1 MTSEISAV
9 FQKTLS
15 QDKSD
20 REKSEQFLSQI
31 KMDINTLTTFFSY
44 ILNKSENIALRVSAC
59 VFLKNYILDYF
70 YDSSYNAI
78 LNKNKIMD
86 EGSKNYFKENI
97 LELMLNA
104 ENELLPHII
113 EMVKIIVQGA
123 NGYLIIWPKLMDFI
137 GDILNKHDS
146 SKSRHIYNLITKII
160 KRYHIES
167 KSDSLFR
174 EIIYTMDK
182 ICKPMTDDAINI
194 IKYFNSY
201 NSNNNNGN
209 DDEVMLQC
217 LQMMNKIMSIFYSL
231 NYQDFPE
238 FFEDH
243 LNEWITILNDTL
255 LLPNKTGEIS
265 NNISPSLRGLILK
278 VKAKTLKN
286 INLYYSNYYEDI
298 EKYAQDLCGSVWTLM
313 CKSKTIS
320 DNYSKLMKELLDFF
334 KSGFQ
339 MGKINNL
346 KIEQLNQI
354 FEYIILPNLSLSSKE
369 REDFQENPVE
379 FLKIEFE
386 EYDMS
391 SNKYF
396 SINLL
401 QIINNNF
408 PDVNKM
414 IISPKIIQLLNEY
427 NSDKSKNWNKKL
439 LAINLLF
446 ASCIKTFAQRFG
458 VTELNPQS
466 SFNDI
471 DNLINEIFIKE
482 FQDYKSPIIIQVYSL
497 KFLSTFRLQITDKN
511 KLGQII
517 LMLIDI
523 LNKCGEI
530 TQNACLLCLDLII
543 NMKDLQTRKSS
554 TIEIINN
561 DNIFN
566 NLISSLLSFISK
578 NTNIFAMRCFFRAL
592 KLTQD
597 QKLQSLAESINTSM
611 DAILKLIIK
620 NPQSDEF
627 NFYFFET
634 CALIMKKFEIKSINN
649 ASDLSLIKNFQN
661 TLQNDLNLILQNNI
675 TDILGYSFQLFAFY
689 LYLTNDNNEFYQNIL
704 NNILTNDKMWDIN
717 MKYLYPP
724 SIDYIKVILLTNKQ
738 FCENQQVIQLLFKI
752 CQTLIE
758 NKSFNFAFQLI
769 EYLINFVSTD
779 LYGENLTTFLKI
791 INGIAIQNMTTNP
804 RVYSE
809 INQEMIL
816 ILAKLSL
823 KINLNLAMEI
833 VKILS
838 PENPIEYLIK
848 MIDEIPNFKTTK
860 NKKMLIYFYSQI
872 LVSFNNAI
880 SDQDLVQMTYKLLN
894 VVKNFYGIN
903 FKKYYGFNKNEDMSY
918 AANNYNKL
926 SCANIDHQID
936 TYKNAEECDENKIF
950 FQAENIVKQNKK
962 IDYVMEALKLMKG
975 KELDRMKSFVQ
986 QNEYT
991 IQ

>member
-20 REKSEQFLSQI
+20 RENSEQFLSQI
-31 KMDINTLTTFFSY
+31 KMDINTLNTFFSY
-44 ILNKSENIALRVSAC
+44 ILNKSENVDLRSSASI
-59 VFLKNYILDYF
+59 FLKNYISDYF

-78 LNKNKIMD
+78 LNKDKIMD
-86 EGSKNYFKENI
+86 ENSKNYFKENI
-97 LELMLNA
+97 LQLMLNV
-104 ENELLPHII
+104 ESNLLPNII
-113 EMVKIIVQGA
+113 EMVKIVVQGA

-182 ICKPMTDDAINI
+182 ICKPMTDDDINI
-194 IKYFNSY
+194 IKYFNTY
-201 NSNNNNGN
+201 NNGN
-209 DDEVMLQC
+209 DDLMLQC

-243 LNEWITILNDTL
+243 LTEWITILNDTL
-255 LLPNKTGEIS
+255 LLPNKTGEINN
-265 NNISPSLRGLILK
+265 NNINPSLHELILK

-313 CKSKTIS
+313 CKSKIIS

-354 FEYIILPNLSLSSKE
+354 FEYIILPNLSISSKE
-369 REDFQENPVE
+369 REDFLENPVE

-427 NSDKSKNWNKKL
+427 NSDKSKNWNQKL

-466 SFNDI
+466 SYNDI
-471 DNLINEIFIKE
+471 DGLINEIFIKE

-523 LNKCGEI
+523 LNKCGEV

-566 NLISSLLSFISK
+566 NLISSLLTFISK

-634 CALIMKKFEIKSINN
+634 CALIMKKFEIKNINN
-649 ASDLSLIKNFQN
+649 TTDLSLIKSFQN
-661 TLQNDLNLILQNNI
+661 TLQNDLNIILQNNI

-689 LYLTNDNNEFYQNIL
+689 LFLTNDNNEFYQNIL

-758 NKSFNFAFQLI
+758 NKSFNYAFQLI

-779 LYGENLTTFLKI
+779 LYGENLTAFLKI
-791 INGIAIQNMTTNP
+791 INGIAVQNMTTNP

-848 MIDEIPNFKTTK
+848 MIDEIPNFKSTK

-880 SDQDLVQMTYKLLN
+880 SDQDLVNMTSKLLN
-894 VVKNFYGIN
+894 IVKNFYGIN
-903 FKKYYGFNKNEDMSY
+903 FKKYYGFNKSEDMSY

-962 IDYVMEALKLMKG
+962 IDYVAQALKMMKG
-975 KELDRMKSFVQ
+975 KELDRMKSFIQ
-986 QNEYT
+986 QNEYS

>member
-15 QDKSD
+15 QNKSD
-20 REKSEQFLSQI
+20 REQAEQFLSQI
-31 KMDINTLTTFFSY
+31 IMDSNTLQTFFSY
-44 ILNKSENIALRVSAC
+44 ILNKSESIPLRVSAC
-59 VFLKNYILDYF
+59 TFLKNYISDYF

-78 LNKNKIMD
+78 LNKNKIMN
-86 EGSKNYFKENI
+86 ENSKTYFKENI

-104 ENELLPHII
+104 DNDILPSII
-113 EMVKIIVQGA
+113 EMVKIVVQGA

-137 GDILNKHDS
+137 GDILNKHDF
-146 SKSRHIYNLITKII
+146 SKSGHMYNLITKII

-174 EIIYTMDK
+174 EIIYTMSK
-182 ICKPMTDDAINI
+182 ICKPMTEDALNI
-194 IKYFNSY
+194 INFFNTY
-201 NSNNNNGN
+201 NNNNNNN
-209 DDEVMLQC
+209 DVITKQC
-217 LQMMNKIMSIFYSL
+217 LQMMIKIMSIFYSL

-243 LNEWITILNDTL
+243 LNEWINILNDTL
-255 LLPNKTGEIS
+255 LFPNKTGEI
-265 NNISPSLRGLILK
+265 NNKIDPSLYQLILK
-278 VKAKTLKN
+278 MKSKTLKN

-298 EKYAQDLCGSVWTLM
+298 EKYAQNLCSSVWTLM
-313 CKSKTIS
+313 CKTKVIK

-339 MGKINNL
+339 MSKMNNL
-346 KIEQLNQI
+346 KIEQINEI
-354 FEYIILPNLSLSSKE
+354 FEHIILPNLSMSDQEKQ
-369 REDFQENPVE
+369 DFLDNAIE

-391 SNKYF
+391 SNKYY

-401 QIINNNF
+401 QIIINIF
-408 PDVNKM
+408 PDVNKV
-414 IISPKIIQLLNEY
+414 IIAPKIVQLLNDY
-427 NSDKSKNWNKKL
+427 NSDKTKNWNKKL

-466 SFNDI
+466 IYNDI
-471 DNLINEIFIKE
+471 DGLINEIFIKE
-482 FQDYKSPIIIQVYSL
+482 FQQYNSTIIIQIYSL
-497 KFLSTFRLQITDKN
+497 KFLSTFRLQISDKN

-517 LMLIDI
+517 LLLIDI
-523 LNKCGEI
+523 LNKCSTA

-543 NMKDLQTRKSS
+543 NMKDLQTRKSR

-561 DNIFN
+561 ENIFN
-566 NLISSLLSFISK
+566 NLISSLLNFISK
-578 NTNIFAMRCFFRAL
+578 NTNIFAMRCFFQTL

-611 DAILKLIIK
+611 DAILKLIIQ
-620 NPQSDEF
+620 NSQSDEF

-634 CALIMKKFEIKSINN
+634 CALIMKKFLIKNN
-649 ASDLSLIKNFQN
+649 TNNTTDLTLVKNFQN
-661 TLQNDLNLILQNNI
+661 ALQNDLNLVLQNNV
-675 TDILGYSFQLFAFY
+675 TDVLGYSFQLFAFY
-689 LYLTNDNNEFYQNIL
+689 LFLTNDNNEFYQNIL

-758 NKSFNFAFQLI
+758 NKSFNYAFQLI
-769 EYLINFVSTD
+769 EYLINFVNTE

-833 VKILS
+833 VKIIS

-880 SDQDLVQMTYKLLN
+880 GDQGLVNMTSKLLN

-903 FKKYYGFNKNEDMSY
+903 FRKYYGFDKNEDMSY

-962 IDYVMEALKLMKG
+962 IDYVAQALKMMKG
-975 KELDRMKSFVQ
+975 KELDRMKSFIQ

>member
-20 REKSEQFLSQI
+20 RENSEQFLSQI
-31 KMDINTLTTFFSY
+31 KMDINTLNTFFSY
-44 ILNKSENIALRVSAC
+44 ILNKSENVTLRSSASI
-59 VFLKNYILDYF
+59 FLKNYISDYF

-78 LNKNKIMD
+78 LNKDKIMD
-86 EGSKNYFKENI
+86 ENSKNYFKENI
-97 LELMLNA
+97 LQLMLNV
-104 ENELLPHII
+104 ESNLLPNII
-113 EMVKIIVQGA
+113 EMVKIVVQGA

-194 IKYFNSY
+194 IKYFNTY
-201 NSNNNNGN
+201 NNGN
-209 DDEVMLQC
+209 DDLMLQC

-243 LNEWITILNDTL
+243 LTEWITILNDTL
-255 LLPNKTGEIS
+255 LLPNKTGEINN
-265 NNISPSLRGLILK
+265 NNINPSLLELILK

-313 CKSKTIS
+313 CKSKIIS

-354 FEYIILPNLSLSSKE
+354 FEYIILPNLSISSKE
-369 REDFQENPVE
+369 REDFLENPVE

-427 NSDKSKNWNKKL
+427 NSDKSKNWNQKL

-466 SFNDI
+466 SYNDI
-471 DNLINEIFIKE
+471 DGLINEIFIKE

-523 LNKCGEI
+523 LNKCGEV

-566 NLISSLLSFISK
+566 NLISSLLTFISK
-578 NTNIFAMRCFFRAL
+578 NTNIFAMRCFFRTL

-634 CALIMKKFEIKSINN
+634 CALIMKKFEIKNINN
-649 ASDLSLIKNFQN
+649 TTDLSLIKSFQN
-661 TLQNDLNLILQNNI
+661 TLQNDLNIILQNNI

-689 LYLTNDNNEFYQNIL
+689 LFLTNDNNEFYQNIL

-758 NKSFNFAFQLI
+758 NKSFNYAFQLI

-779 LYGENLTTFLKI
+779 LYGENLTAFLKI

-838 PENPIEYLIK
+838 PDNPIEYLIK
-848 MIDEIPNFKTTK
+848 MIDEIPNFKATK

-880 SDQDLVQMTYKLLN
+880 SDQDLVNMTSKLLN
-894 VVKNFYGIN
+894 IVKNFYGIN
-903 FKKYYGFNKNEDMSY
+903 FKKYYGFNKSEDMSY

-962 IDYVMEALKLMKG
+962 IDYVAQALKMMKG
-975 KELDRMKSFVQ
+975 KELDRMKSFIQ
-986 QNEYT
+986 QNEYS

>member
-1 MTSEISAV
+1 MSSEISAV
-9 FQKTLS
+9 FQNTLS
-15 QDKSD
+15 QNKLD

-31 KMDINTLTTFFSY
+31 SMNTDTLQTFFTY
-44 ILNKSENIALRVSAC
+44 IINKSENINLRVAAC
-59 VFLKNYILDYF
+59 AFLKNYIADYF
-70 YDSSYNAI
+70 YDSSYKAI
-78 LNKNKIMD
+78 LNKDKIMD
-86 EGSKNYFKENI
+86 ENSKKYFKENI
-97 LELMLNA
+97 LELMLNS
-104 ENELLPHII
+104 ENELLPNII
-113 EMVKIIVQGA
+113 EMIKIIVQGA

-137 GDILNKHDS
+137 GEILNKHIS
-146 SKSRHIYNLITKII
+146 PKSLHIYNLITKII

-167 KSDSLFR
+167 KSDPLFR

-194 IKYFNSY
+194 IKYFNTY
-201 NSNNNNGN
+201 NNTDNK
-209 DDEVMLQC
+209 DIMMQC

-243 LNEWITILNDTL
+243 LTEWITILNDTL
-255 LLPNKTGEIS
+255 LLPNKTGDLN
-265 NNISPSLRGLILK
+265 NNIDPVIYELILK

-298 EKYAQDLCGSVWTLM
+298 EKYAQELCSSVWTLM
-313 CKSKTIS
+313 CKNKVIK

-346 KIEQLNQI
+346 NMEQLNQI
-354 FEYIILPNLSLSSKE
+354 FEYIILPNLSMSQQE
-369 REDFQENPVE
+369 IEDFQENPVE

-386 EYDMS
+386 EYDMN

-401 QIINNNF
+401 QIIINNF
-408 PDVNKM
+408 PDVNK
-414 IISPKIIQLLNEY
+414 IIIAPKIVKFLEEY
-427 NSDKSKNWNKKL
+427 KTDKNKNWNKKL

-446 ASCIKTFAQRFG
+446 ASCIKTFAQKFG

-466 SFNDI
+466 IYNDI
-471 DNLINEIFIKE
+471 DGLITEIFINE
-482 FQDYKSPIIIQVYSL
+482 FQDYNSPIIVQVYSL

-517 LMLIDI
+517 LLLINI
-523 LNKCGEI
+523 LNKCGDI
-530 TQNACLLCLDLII
+530 TKNACLLCLDLII
-543 NMKDLQTRKSS
+543 NIKDLQTRISR
-554 TIEIINN
+554 TVDIINN
-561 DNIFN
+561 NDIFN
-566 NLISSLLSFISK
+566 NLIGSLLNFISQ

-597 QKLQSLAESINTSM
+597 EKLQQLADSINTSM
-611 DAILKLIIK
+611 DSILKLIIK

-634 CALIMKKFEIKSINN
+634 CALIMKKFEIKNN
-649 ASDLSLIKNFQN
+649 NNNISDLSLIKNFEN
-661 TLQNDLNLILQNNI
+661 TLRNDLNLILQNNI
-675 TDILGYSFQLFAFY
+675 TDLLGYSFQLFAFY
-689 LYLTNDNNEFYQNIL
+689 LFLTNDNSDFYQNIL

-724 SIDYIKVILLTNKQ
+724 SIDYIKVILITNKQ
-738 FCENQQVIQLLFKI
+738 FCENKQIIDLLFKI
-752 CQTLIE
+752 CQNLIN
-758 NKSFNFAFQLI
+758 NKSFNHAFQLI

-779 LYGENLTTFLKI
+779 LYGENLTQFLKI
-791 INGIAIQNMTTNP
+791 VNNIAEQNMTTNP

-816 ILAKLSL
+816 IMAKLSL

-838 PENPIEYLIK
+838 PNNPIDYLIK
-848 MIDEIPNFKTTK
+848 MIDEIPNFKAIK

-872 LVSFNNAI
+872 LVSFNQSIN
-880 SDQDLVQMTYKLLN
+880 DQSLVNMTSKLLN

-903 FKKYYGFNKNEDMSY
+903 FRRYYGFNKNEEDMSY

-926 SCANIDHQID
+926 SCANIQYQIE
-936 TYKNAEECDENKIF
+936 TYKTAEECDENKLF
-950 FQAENIVKQNKK
+950 FQAETIVRQNKN
-962 IDYVMEALKLMKG
+962 IDYISAALKMMKG
-975 KELDRMKSFVQ
+975 KELDRMKSFIQ
-986 QNEYT
+986 NNEYS

>member
-20 REKSEQFLSQI
+20 RENSEQFLSQI
-31 KMDINTLTTFFSY
+31 KMDINTLNTFFSY
-44 ILNKSENIALRVSAC
+44 ILNKSENVDLRSSASI
-59 VFLKNYILDYF
+59 FLKNYISDYF

-78 LNKNKIMD
+78 LNKDKIMD
-86 EGSKNYFKENI
+86 ENSKNYFKENI
-97 LELMLNA
+97 LQLMLNV
-104 ENELLPHII
+104 ESNLLANII
-113 EMVKIIVQGA
+113 EMVKIVVQGA

-194 IKYFNSY
+194 IKYFNTY
-201 NSNNNNGN
+201 NNGN
-209 DDEVMLQC
+209 DDLMLQC

-243 LNEWITILNDTL
+243 LTEWITILNDTL
-255 LLPNKTGEIS
+255 LLPNKTGEINN
-265 NNISPSLRGLILK
+265 NNINPSLHELILK

-313 CKSKTIS
+313 CKSKIIS

-354 FEYIILPNLSLSSKE
+354 FEYIILPNLSISSKE
-369 REDFQENPVE
+369 REDFLENPVE

-427 NSDKSKNWNKKL
+427 NSDKSKNWNQKL

-466 SFNDI
+466 SYNDI
-471 DNLINEIFIKE
+471 DGLINEIFIKE

-523 LNKCGEI
+523 LNKCGEV

-566 NLISSLLSFISK
+566 NLISSLLTFISK
-578 NTNIFAMRCFFRAL
+578 NTNIFAMRCFFRTL

-634 CALIMKKFEIKSINN
+634 CALIMKKFEIKNINN
-649 ASDLSLIKNFQN
+649 TTDLSLIKSFQN

-689 LYLTNDNNEFYQNIL
+689 LFLTNDNNEFYQNIL

-758 NKSFNFAFQLI
+758 NKSFNYAFQLI

-848 MIDEIPNFKTTK
+848 MIDEIPNFKATK

-880 SDQDLVQMTYKLLN
+880 SDQDLVNMTSKLLN
-894 VVKNFYGIN
+894 IVKNFYGIN
-903 FKKYYGFNKNEDMSY
+903 FKKYYGFNKSEDMSY

-962 IDYVMEALKLMKG
+962 IDYVAQALKMMKG
-975 KELDRMKSFVQ
+975 KELDRMKSFIQ
-986 QNEYT
+986 QNEYS

>member
-31 KMDINTLTTFFSY
+31 KMDVNTLTTFFSY

-86 EGSKNYFKENI
+86 ETSKNYFKENI

-201 NSNNNNGN
+201 NSNDNNGN
-209 DDEVMLQC
+209 NDEVMLQC

-339 MGKINNL
+339 MGKISNL

-530 TQNACLLCLDLII
+530 TKNACLLCLDLII

-804 RVYSE
+804 RVFSE

-880 SDQDLVQMTYKLLN
+880 SDQDLVQMTSKLLN

>member
-31 KMDINTLTTFFSY
+31 KMDVNTLTTFFSY
-44 ILNKSENIALRVSAC
+44 ILNKSENIALRVSVC
-59 VFLKNYILDYF
+59 VFLKNYISDYF

-86 EGSKNYFKENI
+86 ETSKNYFKENI

-201 NSNNNNGN
+201 NNNSN
-209 DDEVMLQC
+209 DEVMLQC

-255 LLPNKTGEIS
+255 LLPNKTGEIN

-369 REDFQENPVE
+369 KEDFQENPVE

-634 CALIMKKFEIKSINN
+634 CALIMKKFEIKNINN

-791 INGIAIQNMTTNP
+791 INGIAIQNMATNP
-804 RVYSE
+804 RVFSE

-880 SDQDLVQMTYKLLN
+880 SDQDLVQMTSKLLN

>member
-1 MTSEISAV
+1 MSSEISAV

-70 YDSSYNAI
+70 YDSSYKAI

-209 DDEVMLQC
+209 DEVMLQC

-838 PENPIEYLIK
+838 PENPIDYLIK

-880 SDQDLVQMTYKLLN
+880 SDQDLVQMTSKLLN

>member
-9 FQKTLS
+9 FQNTLS
-15 QDKSD
+15 QNKSD

-44 ILNKSENIALRVSAC
+44 ILNKNESIPLRISAC
-59 VFLKNYILDYF
+59 IFLKNYISDYF

-86 EGSKNYFKENI
+86 ENSKNYFKENI

-104 ENELLPHII
+104 ENDLLSNII
-113 EMVKIIVQGA
+113 EMVKIVVQGA

-137 GDILNKHDS
+137 GNILDKHDS
-146 SKSRHIYNLITKII
+146 TKSRHIYNLITKII

-174 EIIYTMDK
+174 EIIYTMEK
-182 ICKPMTDDAINI
+182 ICKPMTEDALNI
-194 IKYFNSY
+194 VKYFNAY
-201 NSNNNNGN
+201 NNNN
-209 DDEVMLQC
+209 EVLSQC
-217 LQMMNKIMSIFYSL
+217 LKMMNKIMSIFYSL

-243 LNEWITILNDTL
+243 LAEWITILNDTL
-255 LLPNKTGEIS
+255 LLPNKTGYI
-265 NNISPSLRGLILK
+265 NNSINPSLYGLILK

-298 EKYAQDLCGSVWTLM
+298 EKYAQDLSSSVWTLM
-313 CKSKTIS
+313 CKSTIIK

-346 KIEQLNQI
+346 NMDQLNQI
-354 FEYIILPNLSLSSKE
+354 FEYIILPNLSMSPQE
-369 REDFQENPVE
+369 RQDFLDNPVE

-408 PDVNKM
+408 PDVNKL
-414 IISPKIIQLLNEY
+414 IISPKIIQLLKDY
-427 NSDKSKNWNKKL
+427 NSDKGKNWNKKL

-446 ASCIKTFAQRFG
+446 ASCIKTFAQRLG

-466 SFNDI
+466 IYNDI
-471 DNLINEIFIKE
+471 ESLINEIFIKE
-482 FQDYKSPIIIQVYSL
+482 FQDYNSPIIIQVYSL

-523 LNKCGEI
+523 LNKCGEV
-530 TQNACLLCLDLII
+530 TQNASLLCLDLII
-543 NMKDLQTRKSS
+543 NMKDLQTHKSS
-554 TIEIINN
+554 TVEITNN

-566 NLISSLLSFISK
+566 NLISSLLNFISK

-611 DAILKLIIK
+611 DSILKLIIK

-634 CALIMKKFEIKSINN
+634 CALIMKKFEIKNITNN
-649 ASDLSLIKNFQN
+649 TSDLSLIKNFEK

-675 TDILGYSFQLFAFY
+675 TDILGYSFQLFAYY
-689 LYLTNDNNEFYQNIL
+689 LFLTNDNNEFYQNIL

-724 SIDYIKVILLTNKQ
+724 SIEYIKVILLTNKQ
-738 FCENQQVIQLLFKI
+738 FCENQQVIELLFKI

-758 NKSFNFAFQLI
+758 NKSFNYAFQLI

-779 LYGENLTTFLKI
+779 LYGENLTRFLKI
-791 INGIAIQNMTTNP
+791 INDIAEQNMTTNP

-838 PENPIEYLIK
+838 PNNPIEYLIK
-848 MIDEIPNFKTTK
+848 MIDEIPNFKATK

-872 LVSFNNAI
+872 LVSFNSGIN
-880 SDQDLVQMTYKLLN
+880 DQDLANITYKLLN

-926 SCANIDHQID
+926 SCANIEYQIG
-936 TYKNAEECDENKIF
+936 TYKTAEECDENKIF
-950 FQAENIVKQNKK
+950 FQAENMVKQNKK
-962 IDYVMEALKLMKG
+962 IDYVTQALKMMKG
-975 KELDRMKSFVQ
+975 KELDRMKSFIQ

>member
-1 MTSEISAV
+1 MSSEISAV
-9 FQKTLS
+9 FQNTLS
-15 QDKSD
+15 QNKLD

-31 KMDINTLTTFFSY
+31 SMNTDTLQTFFTY
-44 ILNKSENIALRVSAC
+44 IINKSENINLRVAAC
-59 VFLKNYILDYF
+59 AFLKNYIADYF
-70 YDSSYNAI
+70 YDSSYKAI
-78 LNKNKIMD
+78 LNKDKIMD
-86 EGSKNYFKENI
+86 ENSKKYFKENI
-97 LELMLNA
+97 LELMLNS
-104 ENELLPHII
+104 ENELLPNII
-113 EMVKIIVQGA
+113 EMIKIIVQGA

-137 GDILNKHDS
+137 GEILNKHIS
-146 SKSRHIYNLITKII
+146 PKSLHIYNLITKII

-167 KSDSLFR
+167 KSDPLFR

-194 IKYFNSY
+194 IKYFNTY
-201 NSNNNNGN
+201 NNTDNK
-209 DDEVMLQC
+209 DIMMQC

-243 LNEWITILNDTL
+243 LTEWITILNDTL
-255 LLPNKTGEIS
+255 LLPNKTGDIN
-265 NNISPSLRGLILK
+265 NNIDPVIYELILK

-298 EKYAQDLCGSVWTLM
+298 EKYAQELCSSVWTLM
-313 CKSKTIS
+313 CKNKIIK

-346 KIEQLNQI
+346 NMEQLNQI
-354 FEYIILPNLSLSSKE
+354 FEYIILPNLSMSQQE
-369 REDFQENPVE
+369 IEDFQENPVE

-386 EYDMS
+386 EYDMN
-391 SNKYF
+391 SNKYY

-401 QIINNNF
+401 QIIINNF
-408 PDVNKM
+408 PDVNK
-414 IISPKIIQLLNEY
+414 IIIAPKIVKFLEEY
-427 NSDKSKNWNKKL
+427 KTDKNKNWNKKL

-446 ASCIKTFAQRFG
+446 ASCIKTFAQKFG

-466 SFNDI
+466 IYNDI
-471 DNLINEIFIKE
+471 DGLITEIFINE
-482 FQDYKSPIIIQVYSL
+482 FQDYNSPIIVQVYSL

-517 LMLIDI
+517 LLLINI
-523 LNKCGEI
+523 LNKCGDI
-530 TQNACLLCLDLII
+530 T
-543 NMKDLQTRKSS
+543 KTRISR
-554 TIEIINN
+554 TVDIINN
-561 DNIFN
+561 NDIFN
-566 NLISSLLSFISK
+566 NLIGSLLNFISQ

-597 QKLQSLAESINTSM
+597 EKLQQLADSINTSM
-611 DAILKLIIK
+611 DSILKLIIK

-634 CALIMKKFEIKSINN
+634 CALIMKKFEIKNN
-649 ASDLSLIKNFQN
+649 NNNISDLSLIKNFEN
-661 TLQNDLNLILQNNI
+661 TLRNDLNLILQNNI
-675 TDILGYSFQLFAFY
+675 TDLLGYSFQLFAFY
-689 LYLTNDNNEFYQNIL
+689 LFLTNDNSDFYQNIL

-724 SIDYIKVILLTNKQ
+724 SIDYIKVILITNKQ
-738 FCENQQVIQLLFKI
+738 FCENKQIIDLLFKI
-752 CQTLIE
+752 CQNLIN
-758 NKSFNFAFQLI
+758 NKSFNHAFQLI

-779 LYGENLTTFLKI
+779 LYGENLTQFLKI
-791 INGIAIQNMTTNP
+791 VNNIAEQNMTTNP

-816 ILAKLSL
+816 IMAKLSL

-838 PENPIEYLIK
+838 PNNPIDYLIK
-848 MIDEIPNFKTTK
+848 MIDEIPNFKAIK

-872 LVSFNNAI
+872 LVSFNQSIN
-880 SDQDLVQMTYKLLN
+880 DQSLVNMTSKLLN

-903 FKKYYGFNKNEDMSY
+903 FRRYYGFNKNEEDMSY

-926 SCANIDHQID
+926 SCANIQYQIE
-936 TYKNAEECDENKIF
+936 TYKTAEECDENKLF
-950 FQAENIVKQNKK
+950 FQAETIVRQNKN
-962 IDYVMEALKLMKG
+962 IDYISAALKMMKG
-975 KELDRMKSFVQ
+975 KELDRMKSFIQ
-986 QNEYT
+986 NNEYS

>member
-1 MTSEISAV
+1 MSSEISAV
-9 FQKTLS
+9 FQNTLS
-15 QDKSD
+15 QNKLD

-31 KMDINTLTTFFSY
+31 SMNTDTLQTFFTY
-44 ILNKSENIALRVSAC
+44 IINKSENINLRVAAC
-59 VFLKNYILDYF
+59 AFLKNYIADYF
-70 YDSSYNAI
+70 YDSSYKAI
-78 LNKNKIMD
+78 LNKDKIMD
-86 EGSKNYFKENI
+86 ENSKKYFKENI
-97 LELMLNA
+97 LELMLNS
-104 ENELLPHII
+104 ENELLPNII
-113 EMVKIIVQGA
+113 EMIKIIVQGA

-137 GDILNKHDS
+137 GEILNKHIS
-146 SKSRHIYNLITKII
+146 PKSLHIYNLITKII

-167 KSDSLFR
+167 KSDPLFR

-194 IKYFNSY
+194 IKYFNTY
-201 NSNNNNGN
+201 NNTDNK
-209 DDEVMLQC
+209 DIMMQC

-243 LNEWITILNDTL
+243 LTEWITILNDTL
-255 LLPNKTGEIS
+255 LLPNKTGDIN
-265 NNISPSLRGLILK
+265 NNIDPVIYELILK

-298 EKYAQDLCGSVWTLM
+298 EKFAQNLCSSVWNLM
-313 CKSKTIS
+313 CKNKIID

-346 KIEQLNQI
+346 KIEQINQI
-354 FEYIILPNLSLSSKE
+354 FEFIILPNLSMSYQEKN
-369 REDFQENPVE
+369 DFQENPIE

-386 EYDMS
+386 EYDMN

-401 QIINNNF
+401 QIIINNF
-408 PDVNKM
+408 PDVNKL
-414 IISPKIIQLLNEY
+414 IIAPKIVELLKEY
-427 NSDKSKNWNKKL
+427 NENKVNNWNKKL

-466 SFNDI
+466 LYNDI
-471 DNLINEIFIKE
+471 DGLITEIFIKE
-482 FQDYKSPIIIQVYSL
+482 FQTYDSPIIIQVYSL
-497 KFLSTFRLQITDKN
+497 KFLSTFRLQISDKN

-517 LMLIDI
+517 LLLIDI

-543 NMKDLQTRKSS
+543 NMKNLQTRES
-554 TIEIINN
+554 TTVEIINN
-561 DNIFN
+561 NDIFN
-566 NLISSLLSFISK
+566 NLISSLLNFICK

-592 KLTQD
+592 KLTED
-597 QKLQSLAESINTSM
+597 QKLQSLAESINNSM
-611 DAILKLIIK
+611 DTILKLITE
-620 NPQSDEF
+620 NHQNDEF
-627 NFYFFET
+627 NYYFFET
-634 CALIMKKFEIKSINN
+634 CALIMKKFVIKNISNN
-649 ASDLSLIKNFQN
+649 TSDLTLVKNFEN
-661 TLQNDLNLILQNNI
+661 SLQEDLDSILKKNI
-675 TDILGYSFQLFAFY
+675 TDLLGYSFQLFAFY
-689 LYLTNDNNEFYQNIL
+689 LFLTNDNNAFYQNIL
-704 NNILTNDKMWDIN
+704 NNILTNRNMWDIN

-724 SIDYIKVILLTNKQ
+724 SIDYIKVILITNKQ
-738 FCENQQVIQLLFKI
+738 FCESQQIIEYLFAI

-758 NKSFNFAFQLI
+758 NKSFNYAFQLI

-779 LYGENLTTFLKI
+779 LYGGNLTQFLKI
-791 INGIAIQNMTTNP
+791 INGIAMQNLNTNP

-823 KINLNLAMEI
+823 KINLKLAMDI
-833 VKILS
+833 INIIS
-838 PENPIEYLIK
+838 ENNSINYLIT
-848 MIDEIPNFKTTK
+848 MIDEIPNFKSTK

-872 LVSFNNAI
+872 LVSYYNNI
-880 SDQDLVQMTYKLLN
+880 DDQSLVNMTSKLLN

-926 SCANIDHQID
+926 SCANIEYQIG
-936 TYKNAEECDENKIF
+936 TYKAGEECDENKVF
-950 FQAENIVKQNKK
+950 FQAENFVKQNKK
-962 IDYVMEALKLMKG
+962 NDYVTLALKMLKG
-975 KELDRMKSFVQ
+975 KELDRMKSFIQ

-991 IQ
+991 LQC

>member
-1 MTSEISAV
+1 M
-9 FQKTLS
+9 
-15 QDKSD
+15 
-20 REKSEQFLSQI
+20 
-31 KMDINTLTTFFSY
+31 
-44 ILNKSENIALRVSAC
+44 RVSAS
-59 VFLKNYILDYF
+59 VFLKNYIADYF
-70 YDSSYNAI
+70 YDSSYKAI
-78 LNKNKIMD
+78 LNKDKIMN
-86 EGSKNYFKENI
+86 ETLKNYFKENI
-97 LELMLNA
+97 LTLMLNV
-104 ENELLPHII
+104 ENSILPHII
-113 EMVKIIVQGA
+113 EMIKIVVQNA

-137 GDILNKHDS
+137 GEILEKHDS
-146 SKSRHIYNLITKII
+146 SKSRHIYDLITKII

-194 IKYFNSY
+194 IKFFNNYDNNNS
-201 NSNNNNGN
+201 SNN
-209 DDEVMLQC
+209 EIMTQC

-255 LLPNKTGEIS
+255 LLPNKTADIS
-265 NNISPSLRGLILK
+265 KIDPSFRDMILK

-298 EKYAQDLCGSVWTLM
+298 EQFAQGLCSSVWTLM
-313 CKSKTIS
+313 CKSIIVT
-320 DNYSKLMKELLDFF
+320 DGYSKLMKELLDFF

-339 MGKINNL
+339 MGKFGNL
-346 KIEQLNQI
+346 KIEQINQI
-354 FEYIILPNLSLSSKE
+354 FEYIISPNLSMTLQEKQ
-369 REDFQENPVE
+369 DFEENPVE
-379 FLKIEFE
+379 FMKIEFE

-391 SNKYF
+391 SNKYY

-401 QIINNNF
+401 QIIISNF
-408 PDVNKM
+408 PEVNKN
-414 IISPKIIQLLNEY
+414 IIVPKIAALLNDY
-427 NSDKSKNWNKKL
+427 NIDKNKNWNNKI

-458 VTELNPQS
+458 VTELNS
-466 SFNDI
+466 NSLYTDI
-471 DNLINEIFIKE
+471 DSLINEIFLKE
-482 FQDYKSPIIIQVYSL
+482 FKDYNSPVIIQVYSL

-517 LMLIDI
+517 LLLIDI
-523 LNKCGEI
+523 LNKCCEE

-554 TIEIINN
+554 TEEIINN
-561 DNIFN
+561 ENIFN
-566 NLISSLLSFISK
+566 SLISSLLNFISK
-578 NTNIFAMRCFFRAL
+578 NTNIFAMRCFFRTL
-592 KLTQD
+592 KLTED
-597 QKLQSLAESINTSM
+597 KKLQNLADSINNSM

-620 NPQSDEF
+620 NSQIDEF

-634 CALIMKKFEIKSINN
+634 CALIMKKFCINN
-649 ASDLSLIKNFQN
+649 NMNNTCDLTLIKNFQN
-661 TLQNDLNLILQNNI
+661 ALQSDLNLILQNNI
-675 TDILGYSFQLFAFY
+675 TDLLGYSFQIFAFY
-689 LYLTNDNNEFYQNIL
+689 LFLTNDNNNFYQNIL

-717 MKYLYPP
+717 MQYLYPP
-724 SIDYIKVILLTNKQ
+724 SIDYIKVILITNKQ
-738 FCENQQVIQLLFKI
+738 FCENEQIINLLFKI
-752 CQTLIE
+752 CQTLME
-758 NKSFNFAFQLI
+758 NKSFNYAFQLI

-779 LYGENLTTFLKI
+779 LYGSNLTQFLKI
-791 INGIAIQNMTTNP
+791 INLIAEQNMTTNP

-838 PENPIEYLIK
+838 PENPIEYLIR
-848 MIDEIPNFKTTK
+848 MIEEIPNFKSIK
-860 NKKMLIYFYSQI
+860 NKKMVIYFYSQI
-872 LVSFNNAI
+872 LATFFNSFDNQ
-880 SDQDLVQMTYKLLN
+880 SLVKMTAKLLN
-894 VVKNFYGIN
+894 VLKNFYGIN
-903 FKKYYGFNKNEDMSY
+903 FKKYYGFSKKEDMSY

-926 SCANIDHQID
+926 NCANIEYHLD
-936 TYKNAEECDENKIF
+936 TYKIGEECDENKIF
-950 FQAENIVKQNKK
+950 FQAQNIVKQNKK
-962 IDYVMEALKLMKG
+962 IDFVSEALKSLKG

-991 IQ
+991 LQ